1 MLALYFF
8 ILAIIQMGLL
18 VGIYHYYRSQ
28 NLARPN
34 IYWMSSLT
42 LSVLALLVFG
52 GGIVSIEDIA
62 RPEFNFTIANT
73 FFYAAAVLQAF
84 FCQSLNR
91 EVGKPLKI
99 FLAISIIIFLISI
112 NI

>member
-1 MLALYFF
+1 MLALHFF

-18 VGIYHYYRSQ
+18 FGIYHYCRSQ

-52 GGIVSIEDIA
+52 GGHCL
-62 RPEFNFTIANT
+62 
-73 FFYAAAVLQAF
+73 Y
-84 FCQSLNR
+84 
-91 EVGKPLKI
+91 
-99 FLAISIIIFLISI
+99 
-112 NI
+112 